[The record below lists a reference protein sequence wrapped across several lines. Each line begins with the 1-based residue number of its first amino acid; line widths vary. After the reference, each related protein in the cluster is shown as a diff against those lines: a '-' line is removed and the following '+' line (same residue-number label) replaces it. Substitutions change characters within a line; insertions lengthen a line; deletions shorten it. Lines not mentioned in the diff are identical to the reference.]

1 VDLVG
6 RAQEHQ
12 GSSLSVCRGLF
23 EVRRF
28 SGGSWVAFEL
38 KFEEEEEEC
47 IGGGDRYRLASS
59 VGMST
64 FP

>member
-1 VDLVG
+1 
-6 RAQEHQ
+6 
-12 GSSLSVCRGLF
+12 LSVCRGLF
-23 EVRRF
+23 EIRRF

-38 KFEEEEEEC
+38 KLEEEEEEEEEC

-59 VGMST
+59 VGMPT